1 MIVAALNLI
10 VGSFFVGFLRPQSIL
25 LITIP
30 LIWAGAYR
38 LNRGQDVVP
47 AALLIFLAS
56 ATTANSH
63 LFFPLTL
70 APLALLWV
78 HPPPHRRIWLVGV
91 LSVVLGWVA
100 SPYAPHWPEV
110 FRHNFGA
117 NLLTNPPSIVTELM
131 LT

>member
-1 MIVAALNLI
+1 
-10 VGSFFVGFLRPQSIL
+10 
-25 LITIP
+25 
-30 LIWAGAYR
+30 
-38 LNRGQDVVP
+38 
-47 AALLIFLAS
+47 AS

-100 SPYAPHWPEV
+100 SPYALHWPEV

-117 NLLTNPPSIVTELM
+117 NLLTNPPSIVTELQPGFVSMLYPRPTPMVMVIAAM
-131 LT
+131 LTVPWVLGRAALGSRQRLLA